1 MAKKI
6 VILVVEDEVLI
17 RMGAIQML
25 EEAGFEAVE
34 AGNADD
40 AMRILELRSD
50 IRAVF
55 TDINMPGTLDG
66 LRLAHAVRGR
76 WPPIHLILTSGLAS
90 PGEHDLPANGRFLRK
105 PYEPANVIATIH
117 ELLALTA
124 PPDPVGIF
132 PKQPRGKPL
141 SWRRS
146 L

>member
-1 MAKKI
+1 MTKKT

-34 AGNADD
+34 ASNADD
-40 AMRILELRSD
+40 AIRILEIRSD

-76 WPPIHLILTSGLAS
+76 WPPIHLILTSGLSS

-105 PYEPANVIATIH
+105 PYEPARVIATIR
-117 ELLALTA
+117 ELLALSA
-124 PPDPVGIF
+124 PPNPAGHL
-132 PKQPRGKPL
+132 PKAA
-141 SWRRS
+141 
-146 L
+146 